1 MCRCQTIKNLILTTS
16 AIFFGKI
23 SVFPNSNT
31 SISARSCSCRSPAIG
46 LLTYRCILAFGFK
59 VIRLQLT
66 FYTRLQKTNLLE
78 NCNYFA
84 TAKEQFRSSTNLGK
98 KNIILEISLWTIY
111 SLEVSCIKSK
121 VFIFLPTMVKFRI
134 AGNPSFR
141 FYTRHFSAWMHL
153 KKKNRKK
160 IRSFQTGEKIF
171 NGKSSFTGFT
181 SFSHFWLKAL
191 IEIGLKPYF
200 ETRLAVA
207 KDCNDYFF
215 RILHHWKKHLV
226 PVTSCNIIFRLMEQN
241 WIPLKANGW
250 LRM

>member
-1 MCRCQTIKNLILTTS
+1 M
-16 AIFFGKI
+16 
-23 SVFPNSNT
+23 FPNSNT
-31 SISARSCSCRSPAIG
+31 SISARYCSCRSPAIG
-46 LLTYRCILAFGFK
+46 VLTYRCNLAFGFK

-121 VFIFLPTMVKFRI
+121 LFIFFTNNGEISNRWQSVISNFKRAIFLLECIP
-134 AGNPSFR
+134 
-141 FYTRHFSAWMHL
+141 
-153 KKKNRKK
+153 RKK
-160 IRSFQTGEKIF
+160 IKRKWDPFKQEKKF
-171 NGKSSFTGFT
+171 SMEKSSFTFFT

-191 IEIGLKPYF
+191 VEIGLKSYF
-200 ETRLAVA
+200 ETKLAVA
-207 KDCNDYFF
+207 KDCNHYFF

-226 PVTSCNIIFRLMEQN
+226 PVTSCNIIFRLMKQN
-241 WIPLKANGW
+241 WIPLMANGW
-250 LRM
+250 LRMK